1 MSQIKPVKLFQ
12 EFLKKE
18 FSHENIYF
26 WTACERYRRLGTDA
40 SYDKRRRVAGDI
52 IRRHLA
58 TGAQEPV
65 NVDSHAR
72 QAAIDG
78 LESAAPG
85 NYLVNIRV
93 NINTCSHMLVLDKTC
108 E

>member
-1 MSQIKPVKLFQ
+1 MSQIKPAKLFQ

-85 NYLVNIRV
+85 NYLVIITV
-93 NINTCSHMLVLDKTC
+93 STHKADSPHC
-108 E
+108 